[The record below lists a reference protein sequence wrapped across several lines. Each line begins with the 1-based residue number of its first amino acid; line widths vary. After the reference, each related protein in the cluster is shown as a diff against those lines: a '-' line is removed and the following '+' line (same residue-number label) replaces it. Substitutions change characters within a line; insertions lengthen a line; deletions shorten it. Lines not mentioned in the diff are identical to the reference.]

1 MDVYEAIERRRTI
14 RAFTEGTSENI
25 LRKII
30 KAGAR
35 AMSAG
40 NRQPWEFIIIDDPS
54 LVEQI
59 AEKKYQLNAAYP
71 PIANAKLQ
79 KRAYFKSSV
88 IAACYKEG
96 PGHLRTMWACVQNMA
111 LAATA
116 EGLGIIPSTL
126 WEPELSN
133 AEKLLGLPP
142 DYHLATMVLVG
153 KQRGYSRNKRPRII
167 RRDDFSWL
175 HRNHFGTPTEGE

>member
-1 MDVYEAIERRRTI
+1 MEVYDAIERRRTI
-14 RAFTEGTSENI
+14 RAFTGGTTEEI
-25 LRKII
+25 LRKIL
-30 KAGAR
+30 KAGTR

-59 AEKKYQLNAAYP
+59 ADSKYRLNAVHP
-71 PIANAKLQ
+71 PVAGAKLQ
-79 KRAYFKSSV
+79 RKAYFKSSV

-96 PGHLRTMWACVQNMA
+96 PGHHRTMWACIQNMA

-126 WEPELSN
+126 WEPELAN
-133 AEKLLGLPP
+133 VEKLLGLPP
-142 DYHLATMVLVG
+142 DYHLSTMVLVG
-153 KQRGYSRNKRPRII
+153 KQRGYSRNKRPRIV

-175 HRNHFGTPTEGE
+175 HRNRFGAPAD